1 MLCGMLLKVMLKKK
15 KKLKKV
21 KDRSDFIQSFL
32 NQPTSHL
39 VNRKELWESAQ
50 NKAFIGIRGW
60 EEEGSSKE

>member
-1 MLCGMLLKVMLKKK
+1 MLCGMLLKVLLKKK

-39 VNRKELWESAQ
+39 VNRKEL
-50 NKAFIGIRGW
+50 
-60 EEEGSSKE
+60 

>member
-1 MLCGMLLKVMLKKK
+1 MLCGMLLKVMLKK

-39 VNRKELWESAQ
+39 VNRKEL
-50 NKAFIGIRGW
+50 
-60 EEEGSSKE
+60 